1 MPAGLGRRAFLKA
14 AGALGLLALVPARR
28 LQALVVSAPGP
39 GQAGRFLT
47 AHELDTLRAVTAR
60 FVPGP
65 PDDPDP
71 GALEAGVAEA
81 IDLLLAA
88 FTLDPPLIH
97 AGGPFSDRAGA
108 THDDFADF
116 VPLGAHAA
124 LGWRIRLEGSQGLPE
139 REFAGPVTGL
149 QEIYRSGLAHLD
161 ERSQQA
167 FGVDFKDA
175 PGPAQDLLLS
185 DQTDGDVPTFVGPA
199 LANTLEA
206 MYGPPEYGG
215 NRSLGARDRRVP
227 GPDPREGA
235 EPSPRPRH
243 DGPDRLALRQRRG
256 EGRPLLR
263 EPGRRPGAAYRAQPV
278 RGRPGRGALVRG
290 RREHAAHGG
299 GRRHR
304 ALGREDAA
312 LLAPGL
318 QGPLALRAGARR
330 QRRRLAARLRRP
342 GAVLRRGRAAPR
354 RAGRRGADA
363 GRDARPGAAQRALP
377 DAAQPAQLRRG
388 PPPRRRPPPRAPPP
402 P

>member
-14 AGALGLLALVPARR
+14 TGALGLLALVPARR
-28 LQALVVSAPGP
+28 LQALVASVPGP
-39 GQAGRFLT
+39 GQAGHFLT

-116 VPLGAHAA
+116 VPLDAHAA

-185 DQTDGDVPTFVGPA
+185 DQTDGDLQNFVGAA

-215 NRSLGARDRRVP
+215 NRSLVGWGYTRWPGDLQPRGSTDAEVSQP
-227 GPDPREGA
+227 GPDTGSITGA
-235 EPSPRPRH
+235 MLDDLQRFLP
-243 DGPDRLALRQRRG
+243 ALTGQRASRT
-256 EGRPLLR
+256 EFW
-263 EPGRRPGAAYRAQPV
+263 
-278 RGRPGRGALVRG
+278 
-290 RREHAAHGG
+290 
-299 GRRHR
+299 
-304 ALGREDAA
+304 LGRS
-312 LLAPGL
+312 GM
-318 QGPLALRAGARR
+318 
-330 QRRRLAARLRRP
+330 
-342 GAVLRRGRAAPR
+342 PR
-354 RAGRRGADA
+354 S
-363 GRDARPGAAQRALP
+363 
-377 DAAQPAQLRRG
+377 
-388 PPPRRRPPPRAPPP
+388 
-402 P
+402 

>member
-185 DQTDGDVPTFVGPA
+185 DQTDGDLQTFVGAA

-215 NRSLGARDRRVP
+215 NRSLVGWGYTRWPGDLQPRGSTDAEVSQP
-227 GPDPREGA
+227 GPDTGSITGA
-235 EPSPRPRH
+235 MLDDLQRFLP
-243 DGPDRLALRQRRG
+243 ALTGQRASRT
-256 EGRPLLR
+256 
-263 EPGRRPGAAYRAQPV
+263 QFW
-278 RGRPGRGALVRG
+278 
-290 RREHAAHGG
+290 
-299 GRRHR
+299 
-304 ALGREDAA
+304 LGRS
-312 LLAPGL
+312 GM
-318 QGPLALRAGARR
+318 
-330 QRRRLAARLRRP
+330 
-342 GAVLRRGRAAPR
+342 PR
-354 RAGRRGADA
+354 S
-363 GRDARPGAAQRALP
+363 
-377 DAAQPAQLRRG
+377 
-388 PPPRRRPPPRAPPP
+388 
-402 P
+402 

>member
-28 LQALVVSAPGP
+28 LQALVASVPGP

-116 VPLGAHAA
+116 VPLDAHAA

-167 FGVDFKDA
+167 FGVDFRDA

-185 DQTDGDVPTFVGPA
+185 DQTDGDLQTFVGAA

-215 NRSLGARDRRVP
+215 NRSLVGWGYTRWPGDLQPRGSTDAEVSQP
-227 GPDPREGA
+227 GPDTGSITGA
-235 EPSPRPRH
+235 ML
-243 DGPDRLALRQRRG
+243 DDLQRF
-256 EGRPLLR
+256 L
-263 EPGRRPGAAYRAQPV
+263 PGLTGQRASRTQFW
-278 RGRPGRGALVRG
+278 
-290 RREHAAHGG
+290 
-299 GRRHR
+299 
-304 ALGREDAA
+304 LGRS
-312 LLAPGL
+312 GM
-318 QGPLALRAGARR
+318 
-330 QRRRLAARLRRP
+330 
-342 GAVLRRGRAAPR
+342 PR
-354 RAGRRGADA
+354 S
-363 GRDARPGAAQRALP
+363 
-377 DAAQPAQLRRG
+377 
-388 PPPRRRPPPRAPPP
+388 
-402 P
+402 

>member
-28 LQALVVSAPGP
+28 LQALVASVPGP

-116 VPLGAHAA
+116 VPLDAHAA

-185 DQTDGDVPTFVGPA
+185 DQTDGDLQTFVGAA

-215 NRSLGARDRRVP
+215 NRSLVGWGYTRWPGDLQPRGSTDAEVSQPGSDTGSITGAMLDDLQRFLP
-227 GPDPREGA
+227 
-235 EPSPRPRH
+235 
-243 DGPDRLALRQRRG
+243 ALTGQRASRT
-256 EGRPLLR
+256 
-263 EPGRRPGAAYRAQPV
+263 QFW
-278 RGRPGRGALVRG
+278 
-290 RREHAAHGG
+290 
-299 GRRHR
+299 
-304 ALGREDAA
+304 LGRS
-312 LLAPGL
+312 GM
-318 QGPLALRAGARR
+318 
-330 QRRRLAARLRRP
+330 
-342 GAVLRRGRAAPR
+342 PR
-354 RAGRRGADA
+354 S
-363 GRDARPGAAQRALP
+363 
-377 DAAQPAQLRRG
+377 
-388 PPPRRRPPPRAPPP
+388 
-402 P
+402 